1 MTQNGLEKILLVIGT
16 ALNPLRSCVNT
27 AWKQDVT
34 ISDRGREKMKG
45 YNERTGVYTSRYYAN
60 KAKHGGEVV
69 VKVCGGYSIMTATNY
84 QVWKKQ
90 K

>member
-1 MTQNGLEKILLVIGT
+1 MKEQGFTQAGIT
-16 ALNPLRSCVNT
+16 QT
-27 AWKQDVT
+27 
-34 ISDRGREKMKG
+34 
-45 YNERTGVYTSRYYAN
+45 